1 VPSLEYVYLP
11 SKRKGFLFIISTS
24 VFLVIVSIFL
34 LVKANQAE
42 VQSTSLL
49 LRVAVLISSGLLIWL
64 LYESFVL
71 MTMKYTLLR
80 EKLVLQWGFRRE
92 EIPANLIEWVKPA
105 SQLNDSL
112 QVPLMHIPGLIANY
126 QRIHG
131 VNAIDYAATEIE
143 NLVLVATPTQVYVIS
158 PIEINAF
165 LDQFHRMNELGS
177 LEQVNAKSVRFSTF
191 WARIWQDRIARLL
204 ILLSFLL
211 VLALFA
217 FVLTTSYGR
226 SSIIWEGEESVPS
239 TRLLLLPFM
248 NFVLWLLAFVTGSTF
263 FLRQTVPVL
272 TVYILWGFSI
282 LTSLFM
288 GLAVLLMVY

>member
-1 VPSLEYVYLP
+1 MEYVYLP

-49 LRVAVLISSGLLIWL
+49 LRGAVLISSGLLIWL

-217 FVLTTSYGR
+217 FVLTTSIGR
-226 SSIIWEGEESVPS
+226 SSIIWEGGESVPS
-239 TRLLLLPFM
+239 TRLLLLPIL
-248 NFVLWLLAFVTGSTF
+248 NFVLWLLALMTGSYF

-282 LTSLFM
+282 ITSLFM

>member
-1 VPSLEYVYLP
+1 MEYVYLP

-34 LVKANQAE
+34 LVQANQAE

-64 LYESFVL
+64 LYQAFVL

-80 EKLVLQWGFRRE
+80 EKLVLRWGFRRE

-112 QVPLMHIPGLIANY
+112 QVPLMHIPGMIANR
-126 QRIHG
+126 QRTHG
-131 VNAIDYAATEIE
+131 VNAVDYAATEIE

-165 LDQFHRMNELGS
+165 LDQFHRINELGS
-177 LEQVNAKSVRFSTF
+177 LEQVSAQSVRFSTF
-191 WARIWQDRIARLL
+191 WARIWQDRISRLL
-204 ILLSFLL
+204 ILVSFFL
-211 VLALFA
+211 VLALFV
-217 FVLTTSYGR
+217 FVLTASLGRTS
-226 SSIIWEGEESVPS
+226 ILWEGGENVPAG
-239 TRLLLLPFM
+239 RLFLLPIL
-248 NFVLWLLAFVTGSTF
+248 NIILWFVTIVVGSYF
-263 FLRQTVPVL
+263 FLRKNVPVL
-272 TVYILWGFSI
+272 TVYTLWAFSS
-282 LTSLFM
+282 LTSLLM
-288 GLAVLLMVY
+288 GLAVLLMIL

>member
-1 VPSLEYVYLP
+1 MEYVYLP

-211 VLALFA
+211 VLALFV
-217 FVLTTSYGR
+217 FVLTASLGRTS
-226 SSIIWEGEESVPS
+226 ILWEGGESVPAG
-239 TRLLLLPFM
+239 RLFLLPIL
-248 NFVLWLLAFVTGSTF
+248 NIILWFVTIVIGSYF
-263 FLRQTVPVL
+263 FLRKNVPVL
-272 TVYILWGFSI
+272 TVYTLWAFSS
-282 LTSLFM
+282 LTSLLM
-288 GLAVLLMVY
+288 GLAVLLMIL

>member
-1 VPSLEYVYLP
+1 MEYVYLP

-49 LRVAVLISSGLLIWL
+49 LRGAVLISSGLLIWL
-64 LYESFVL
+64 LYQAFVL

-80 EKLVLQWGFRRE
+80 EKLVLRWGFRRE

-217 FVLTTSYGR
+217 FVLTTSIGR
-226 SSIIWEGEESVPS
+226 SSIIWEGGESVPS
-239 TRLLLLPFM
+239 TRLLLLPIL
-248 NFVLWLLAFVTGSTF
+248 NFVLWLLALMTGSYF

-282 LTSLFM
+282 ITSLFM

>member
-1 VPSLEYVYLP
+1 MEYVYLP

-34 LVKANQAE
+34 LVQANQAQ
-42 VQSTSLL
+42 VQLTSLL
-49 LRVAVLISSGLLIWL
+49 LRGAVLISSGLLIWL
-64 LYESFVL
+64 LYQAFVL

-80 EKLVLQWGFRRE
+80 EKLVLRWGFRRE

-165 LDQFHRMNELGS
+165 LDQFHRINELGS
-177 LEQVNAKSVRFSTF
+177 LEQVSAQSVRFSTF

-204 ILLSFLL
+204 ILVSFFL
-211 VLALFA
+211 VLALFV
-217 FVLTTSYGR
+217 FVLTASLGRTS
-226 SSIIWEGEESVPS
+226 ILWEGGENVPAG
-239 TRLLLLPFM
+239 RLFLLPIL
-248 NFVLWLLAFVTGSTF
+248 NIILWFVTIVIGSYF
-263 FLRQTVPVL
+263 FLRKNVPVL
-272 TVYILWGFSI
+272 TVYTLWAFSS
-282 LTSLFM
+282 LTSLLM
-288 GLAVLLMVY
+288 GLAVLLMIL

>member
-1 VPSLEYVYLP
+1 MEYVYLP

-34 LVKANQAE
+34 LVQANQAE

-217 FVLTTSYGR
+217 FVLTTSIGR
-226 SSIIWEGEESVPS
+226 SSIIWEGGESVPS
-239 TRLLLLPFM
+239 TRLLLLPIL
-248 NFVLWLLAFVTGSTF
+248 NFVLWLLALMTGSYF

-282 LTSLFM
+282 ITSLFM

>member
-1 VPSLEYVYLP
+1 LEYVYLP

-112 QVPLMHIPGLIANY
+112 QVPLMHIPGLIANR
-126 QRIHG
+126 QRMHG

-217 FVLTTSYGR
+217 FVLTTSIGR
-226 SSIIWEGEESVPS
+226 SSIIWEGGESVPS
-239 TRLLLLPFM
+239 TRLLLLPIL
-248 NFVLWLLAFVTGSTF
+248 NFVLWLLALMTGSYF

-282 LTSLFM
+282 ITSLFM

>member
-1 VPSLEYVYLP
+1 MEYVYLP

-34 LVKANQAE
+34 LIQANQAE

-217 FVLTTSYGR
+217 FVLTTSIGR

-239 TRLLLLPFM
+239 TRLLLLPIL
-248 NFVLWLLAFVTGSTF
+248 NFVLWLLALMTGSYF

-282 LTSLFM
+282 ITSLFM

>member
-1 VPSLEYVYLP
+1 MEYVYLP

-217 FVLTTSYGR
+217 FVLTTSIGR
-226 SSIIWEGEESVPS
+226 SSIIWEGGESVPS
-239 TRLLLLPFM
+239 TRLLLLPIL
-248 NFVLWLLAFVTGSTF
+248 NFVLWLLALMTGSYF

-282 LTSLFM
+282 ITSLFM

>member
-1 VPSLEYVYLP
+1 MEYVYLP

-34 LVKANQAE
+34 LVQANQAQ
-42 VQSTSLL
+42 VQLTSLL
-49 LRVAVLISSGLLIWL
+49 LRGAVLISSGLLIWL
-64 LYESFVL
+64 LYQAFVL

-80 EKLVLQWGFRRE
+80 EKLVLRWGFRRE

-112 QVPLMHIPGLIANY
+112 QVPLMHIPGLIANH
-126 QRIHG
+126 QRMYG

-165 LDQFHRMNELGS
+165 LDQFHRINELGS
-177 LEQVNAKSVRFSTF
+177 LEQVSAQSVRFSTF
-191 WARIWQDRIARLL
+191 WAKIWQDRIARLL
-204 ILLSFLL
+204 ILISFFL

-217 FVLTTSYGR
+217 FVLTASLGRTS
-226 SSIIWEGEESVPS
+226 ILWEGGENVPAG
-239 TRLLLLPFM
+239 RLFLLPIL
-248 NFVLWLLAFVTGSTF
+248 NIILWFVTIVVGSYF
-263 FLRQTVPVL
+263 FLRKNVPVL
-272 TVYILWGFSI
+272 TVYTLWAFSS
-282 LTSLFM
+282 LTSLLM
-288 GLAVLLMVY
+288 GLAVLLMIL

>member
-1 VPSLEYVYLP
+1 MEYVYLP

-64 LYESFVL
+64 LYQAFVL

-80 EKLVLQWGFRRE
+80 EKLVLRWGFRRE

-217 FVLTTSYGR
+217 FVLTTSIGR
-226 SSIIWEGEESVPS
+226 SSIIWEGGESVPS
-239 TRLLLLPFM
+239 TRLLLLPIL
-248 NFVLWLLAFVTGSTF
+248 NFVLWLLALMTGSYF

-282 LTSLFM
+282 ITSLFM

>member
-1 VPSLEYVYLP
+1 LEYVYLP

-217 FVLTTSYGR
+217 FVLTTSIGR
-226 SSIIWEGEESVPS
+226 SSIIWEGGESVPS
-239 TRLLLLPFM
+239 TRLLLLPIL
-248 NFVLWLLAFVTGSTF
+248 NFVLWLLALMTGSYF

-282 LTSLFM
+282 ITSLFM

>member
-1 VPSLEYVYLP
+1 MEYVYLP

-217 FVLTTSYGR
+217 FVLTTSIGR
-226 SSIIWEGEESVPS
+226 SSIIWEGGENVPS
-239 TRLLLLPFM
+239 TRLLLLPIL
-248 NFVLWLLAFVTGSTF
+248 NFVLWLLALMTGSYF

-282 LTSLFM
+282 ITSLFM

>member
-1 VPSLEYVYLP
+1 MEYVYLP

-49 LRVAVLISSGLLIWL
+49 LRVAVLISSGLLVWL

-217 FVLTTSYGR
+217 FVLTTSIGR
-226 SSIIWEGEESVPS
+226 SSIIWEGEESIPS
-239 TRLLLLPFM
+239 TRLLLLPIL
-248 NFVLWLLAFVTGSTF
+248 NFVLWLLALMTGSYF

-282 LTSLFM
+282 ITSLFM

>member
-1 VPSLEYVYLP
+1 MEYVYLP

-34 LVKANQAE
+34 LVQANQAQ

-49 LRVAVLISSGLLIWL
+49 LRGAVLISSGLLIWL
-64 LYESFVL
+64 LYQAFVL

-80 EKLVLQWGFRRE
+80 EKLVLRWGFRRE

-112 QVPLMHIPGLIANY
+112 QVPLMHIPGLIANH
-126 QRIHG
+126 QRMYG

-165 LDQFHRMNELGS
+165 LDQFHRINELGS
-177 LEQVNAKSVRFSTF
+177 LEQISAQSVRFSTF

-204 ILLSFLL
+204 ILVSFFL
-211 VLALFA
+211 VLALFV
-217 FVLTTSYGR
+217 FVLTASLGRTS
-226 SSIIWEGEESVPS
+226 ILWEGGENVPAG
-239 TRLLLLPFM
+239 RLFLLPIL
-248 NFVLWLLAFVTGSTF
+248 NIILWFVTIVVGSYF
-263 FLRQTVPVL
+263 FLRKNVPVL
-272 TVYILWGFSI
+272 TVYTLWAFSS
-282 LTSLFM
+282 LTSLLM
-288 GLAVLLMVY
+288 GLAVLLMIL

>member
-1 VPSLEYVYLP
+1 MEYVYLP

-112 QVPLMHIPGLIANY
+112 QVPLMHIPGLIANH

-217 FVLTTSYGR
+217 FVLTTSIGR
-226 SSIIWEGEESVPS
+226 SSIIWEGGESVPS
-239 TRLLLLPFM
+239 TRLLLLPIL
-248 NFVLWLLAFVTGSTF
+248 NFVLWLLALMTGSYF

-282 LTSLFM
+282 ITSLFM

>member
-1 VPSLEYVYLP
+1 MEYVYLP

-165 LDQFHRMNELGS
+165 LDQFHKMNELGS

-217 FVLTTSYGR
+217 FVLTTSIGR
-226 SSIIWEGEESVPS
+226 SSIIWEGGESVPS
-239 TRLLLLPFM
+239 TRLLLLPIL
-248 NFVLWLLAFVTGSTF
+248 NFVLWLLALMTGSYF

-282 LTSLFM
+282 ITSLFM

>member
-1 VPSLEYVYLP
+1 MEYVYLP

-34 LVKANQAE
+34 LIQANQAE

-217 FVLTTSYGR
+217 FVLTTSIGR
-226 SSIIWEGEESVPS
+226 SSIIWEGGESVPS
-239 TRLLLLPFM
+239 TRLLLLPIL
-248 NFVLWLLAFVTGSTF
+248 NFVLWLLALMTGSYF

-282 LTSLFM
+282 ITSLFM

>member
-1 VPSLEYVYLP
+1 
-11 SKRKGFLFIISTS
+11 

-217 FVLTTSYGR
+217 FVLTTSIGR
-226 SSIIWEGEESVPS
+226 SSIIWEGGESVPS
-239 TRLLLLPFM
+239 TRLLLLPIL
-248 NFVLWLLAFVTGSTF
+248 NFVLWLLALMTGSYF

-282 LTSLFM
+282 ITSLFM

>member
-1 VPSLEYVYLP
+1 MEYVYLP

-34 LVKANQAE
+34 LVQANQAE

-64 LYESFVL
+64 LYQAFVL

-80 EKLVLQWGFRRE
+80 EKLVLRWGFRRE

-217 FVLTTSYGR
+217 FVLTTSIGR
-226 SSIIWEGEESVPS
+226 SSIIWEGGESVPS
-239 TRLLLLPFM
+239 TRLLLLPIL
-248 NFVLWLLAFVTGSTF
+248 NFVLWLLALMTGSYF

-282 LTSLFM
+282 ITSLFM

>member
-1 VPSLEYVYLP
+1 
-11 SKRKGFLFIISTS
+11 

-112 QVPLMHIPGLIANY
+112 QVPLMHIPGLIANH

-217 FVLTTSYGR
+217 FVLTTSIGR
-226 SSIIWEGEESVPS
+226 SSIIWEGGESVPS
-239 TRLLLLPFM
+239 TRLLLLPIL
-248 NFVLWLLAFVTGSTF
+248 NFVLWLLALMTGSYF

-282 LTSLFM
+282 ITSLFM

>member
-1 VPSLEYVYLP
+1 LEYVYLP

-34 LVKANQAE
+34 LVQANQAQ

-49 LRVAVLISSGLLIWL
+49 LRGAVLISSGLLIWL
-64 LYESFVL
+64 LYQAFVL

-80 EKLVLQWGFRRE
+80 EKLVLRWGFRRE

-112 QVPLMHIPGLIANY
+112 QVPMIHIPGLIANR
-126 QRIHG
+126 QRTHG

-217 FVLTTSYGR
+217 FVLTTSIGR
-226 SSIIWEGEESVPS
+226 SSIIWEGGESVPS
-239 TRLLLLPFM
+239 TRLLLLPIL
-248 NFVLWLLAFVTGSTF
+248 NFVLWLLALMTGSYF

-282 LTSLFM
+282 ITSLFM

>member
-1 VPSLEYVYLP
+1 MEYVYLP
-11 SKRKGFLFIISTS
+11 TKRKGLLFIISTS
-24 VFLVIVSIFL
+24 MFLVIVSIFL
-34 LVKANQAE
+34 LIQANHVETQL
-42 VQSTSLL
+42 TSLL
-49 LRVAVLISSGLLIWL
+49 LRGAVLFISGLLIWL
-64 LYESFVL
+64 LYQAFVL
-71 MTMKYTLLR
+71 KTMKYTLMR

-92 EIPANLIEWVKPA
+92 EIPANMIEWVKPA
-105 SQLNDSL
+105 SQLNDSF
-112 QVPLMHIPGLIANY
+112 QVPLMHIPGLITTRRKTQGINV
-126 QRIHG
+126 IEF
-131 VNAIDYAATEIE
+131 AATEISD
-143 NLVLVATPTQVYVIS
+143 LVLVAKSAKIFAIS